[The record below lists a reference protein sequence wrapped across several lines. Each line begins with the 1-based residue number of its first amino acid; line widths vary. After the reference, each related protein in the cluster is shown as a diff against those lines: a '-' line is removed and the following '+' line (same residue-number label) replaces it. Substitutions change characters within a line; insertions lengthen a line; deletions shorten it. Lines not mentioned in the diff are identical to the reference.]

1 MEYAI
6 EVSGLKKSFK
16 DVKAVDDI
24 SFRVE
29 KGELFGFLGINGA
42 GKSTTI
48 NMLCTLLPPAGGEAR
63 ICGHMLGAEDEKIRR
78 RIGVVW
84 QGNCLDKKLTVKENL
99 YVRGSLYGQG
109 KRELRESVERICE
122 KLGLEELLG
131 RRYDHLSGGQK
142 RRCEIAAALVNTPE
156 VLFLD
161 EPTTGLD
168 PATRQAVWNSLE
180 EMRAKEGVT
189 IFLTTHYMEEA
200 AKANHIAVIDSGKI
214 RETGTPFALKERFAR
229 DKLKLIP
236 RPGRAEELEAVLRRR
251 EGRSETESGRRE
263 EGRIGEESRIEAEG
277 RGKVEDR
284 IEEGSRIGEES
295 NSEVEG
301 RSKIGGMRGVED
313 RIEDENRSNEGI
325 GAAVWKGGYF
335 LVTLPGSM
343 SALPILKAAENCL
356 QGFELVQGSMDDVFL
371 NITGKTLEKAEGRF

>member
-1 MEYAI
+1 MEYII

-48 NMLCTLLPPAGGEAR
+48 NMLCTLLPPTGGEAR
-63 ICGHMLGAEDEKIRR
+63 ICGHVLGKEDERIRH

-84 QGNCLDKKLTVKENL
+84 QGNCLDRKLTVKENL

-109 KRELRESVERICE
+109 KKELGESVERVCE
-122 KLGLEELLG
+122 KLGLSDIFG
-131 RRYDHLSGGQK
+131 RRYEHLSGGQK

-168 PATRQAVWNSLE
+168 PATRQAVWSSLE
-180 EMRAKEGVT
+180 EMRIKEGVT

-214 RETGTPFALKERFAR
+214 RETGTPFELKERFAR

-236 RPGRAEELEAVLRRR
+236 GPGRAEELGSILRRR
-251 EGRSETESGRRE
+251 EGRIEEECRTEA
-263 EGRIGEESRIEAEG
+263 EGRMGEEYRTEAEGRMGEESRRGVGSGSEVRGMREAEG
-277 RGKVEDR
+277 RT
-284 IEEGSRIGEES
+284 GE
-295 NSEVEG
+295 
-301 RSKIGGMRGVED
+301 
-313 RIEDENRSNEGI
+313 ENRSGEGT
-325 GAAVWKGGYF
+325 GTAVWKDGYF
-335 LVTLPGSM
+335 LVTLPGSL
-343 SALPILKAAENCL
+343 SALPILKEAEKCL

-371 NITGKTLEKAEGRF
+371 NITGKRLEKINGQV